1 MKKKGDL
8 HMSKKSLR
16 AVSGLTLAVALV
28 QTVQPV
34 LADETANS
42 NSVVVK
48 SEKLDAVAKEAA
60 GLGFTTTTTKETR
73 VAKTREEFKKL
84 QAEAK
89 AELDALASTI
99 QRNVDAD
106 KQHKVKVKEAV
117 DKVKDEE
124 ETIKAQYPL
133 LAEKD
138 GVRVYGKFN
147 EAKKGSQAYYEN
159 IHAFTDREDIT
170 PIKDGIYVRQDSELT
185 AEDGSTIHTP
195 LDYYR
200 RTFLGEEGK
209 SPVGTKIKV
218 SHVGDTLDGK
228 RVDAHVEVVALSTYF
243 SSADG
248 FKKFLDSKGSA
259 GVTLDDYNTNVT
271 SGRGFTQS
279 AVSLDKESGI
289 LYIYAFDAGGH
300 TYKITYKTED
310 GVTINPMSALVNVD
324 IDYGQGIA
332 VSEKNLITGIL
343 SPESELTT
351 GDIRDTMGAGPYKKA
366 QYDAKY
372 IGADNDK
379 SIPKGSGV
387 FITIGGEFEYSHFN
401 ASTGANGFNL
411 VEHTERRNR
420 SGKDISM
427 MAGLLAKDV
436 KVKLHTPEIPT
447 APAIEKDFELKE
459 IEVSLKEETT
469 VEPTTTTTTTEAPKP
484 ETPVEKPTETTTT
497 TEAPTPENPVVEVKP
512 TETTTTTEAP
522 KPETPVEKPTETTT
536 TTEAPKPEE
545 PVEKPTE
552 TTTTTEAPKPETP
565 VEVEKPTT
573 TTEAPKPET
582 PKPVEP
588 ITTYVD
594 ENGKQLLPP
603 EKGEKDKKDIPG
615 YKFVETKKKENG
627 DTEHVYKKVSNITT
641 YVDESGKEL
650 LPKEDGIVDKKDIP
664 AYEYVRT
671 NKKDNGDVEHV
682 YRQVKNVTTYVD
694 VNGKVL
700 LPPKEG
706 IHEKETID
714 GYEFV
719 RTDKKENGDVE
730 HVYRKTI
737 TTTYVDENGKS
748 LLPPEKGEKDKKDIP
763 GYKFIETKKKENGD
777 TEHVYKKNSNIT
789 TYVDENGKE
798 LLPKEDGIVDKKEIP
813 GYEFVETKK
822 KENGDVEHVYKKV
835 SKITTYVDENGKSLL
850 PPEEGEKDKKDIPGY
865 KFVETKKKE
874 NGDIEHIYKKVSK
887 ITTYVDEN
895 GKELLPPEEGE
906 KDKKDIPGYEFVET
920 KKKENGDIEHVYKK
934 VSKIT
939 TYVDENGKELLK
951 PKEGTHDKEVID
963 GYEFVRTV
971 NKPNGDIEHV
981 YKKKS
986 TEKKLPATGGGIAG
1000 AIAALAGLTGVG
1012 AYFSKKKKR

>member
-34 LADETANS
+34 LADESANS

-73 VAKTREEFKKL
+73 VAKTREEFERLKS
-84 QAEAK
+84 EAK
-89 AELDALASTI
+89 AELDTLASTI

-170 PIKDGIYVRQDSELT
+170 PLKDGLYVRQDSEIT
-185 AEDGSTIHTP
+185 AEEGSTIHTP
-195 LDYYR
+195 LDYYG
-200 RTFLGEEGK
+200 RTFLGVEGK
-209 SPVGTKIKV
+209 SPVGTKVKV

-228 RVDAHVEVVALSTYF
+228 RVDAHVELVALSTYF
-243 SSADG
+243 TSVDG
-248 FKKFLDSKGSA
+248 FKKFLDSNGST
-259 GVTLDDYNTNVT
+259 GVTLDDVITNVT

-279 AVSLDKESGI
+279 AVSLDKKSGI
-289 LYIYAFDAGGH
+289 LNFHAFDAGGH

-310 GVTINPMSALVNVD
+310 GTTINPMSALVNVD

-372 IGADNDK
+372 IGADSDK
-379 SIPKGSGV
+379 SIPKGSGI
-387 FITIGGEFEYSHFN
+387 FITVGGEFEYSHFN

-411 VEHTERRNR
+411 VEHTDNRNR
-420 SGKDISM
+420 TKRDISM
-427 MAGLLAKDV
+427 LAGLFAKDV

-565 VEVEKPTT
+565 IEVEKPTT

-641 YVDESGKEL
+641 YVDENGKEL
-650 LPKEDGIVDKKDIP
+650 LPKEDGIVDKKEIP

-671 NKKDNGDVEHV
+671 NKKENGDVEHV

-706 IHEKETID
+706 IYEKETID

-719 RTDKKENGDVE
+719 RTDKKPNGDVE
-730 HVYRKTI
+730 HVYRKSI
-737 TTTYVDENGKS
+737 TTTYVDENGKQLS
-748 LLPPEKGEKDKKDIP
+748 PPEKGEKDKKDIP

-874 NGDIEHIYKKVSK
+874 NGDVEHI
-887 ITTYVDEN
+887 
-895 GKELLPPEEGE
+895 
-906 KDKKDIPGYEFVET
+906 
-920 KKKENGDIEHVYKK
+920 YKK

-951 PKEGTHDKEVID
+951 PKEGTHDKEAID

>member
-1 MKKKGDL
+1 
-8 HMSKKSLR
+8 MSKKSLR
-16 AVSGLTLAVALV
+16 AMSGATLAVALV

-34 LADETANS
+34 LADESANS

-73 VAKTREEFKKL
+73 VAKTREEFERLKS
-84 QAEAK
+84 EAK

-170 PIKDGIYVRQDSELT
+170 PLKDGLYVRQDSEIT
-185 AEDGSTIHTP
+185 AEEGSTIHTP

-459 IEVSLKEETT
+459 IEVTLKEETT
-469 VEPTTTTTTTEAPKP
+469 EAPTTTTTTTEAPKP
-484 ETPVEKPTETTTT
+484 DTPVEKPTETTTT

-565 VEVEKPTT
+565 IEVEKPTT

-650 LPKEDGIVDKKDIP
+650 LPKEDGIVDKKEIP

-671 NKKDNGDVEHV
+671 NKKENGDVEHV

-719 RTDKKENGDVE
+719 RTDKKPNGDVE
-730 HVYRKTI
+730 HVYRKSI
-737 TTTYVDENGKS
+737 TTTYVDENGKQLS
-748 LLPPEKGEKDKKDIP
+748 PPEKGEKDKKDIP

-865 KFVETKKKE
+865 KF
-874 NGDIEHIYKKVSK
+874 I
-887 ITTYVDEN
+887 
-895 GKELLPPEEGE
+895 
-906 KDKKDIPGYEFVET
+906 ET
-920 KKKENGDIEHVYKK
+920 KKKENGDIEHVYKQIA
-934 VSKIT
+934 KIT
-939 TYVDENGKELLK
+939 TYVDESGKELLK

-971 NKPNGDIEHV
+971 NKPNGDVEHV